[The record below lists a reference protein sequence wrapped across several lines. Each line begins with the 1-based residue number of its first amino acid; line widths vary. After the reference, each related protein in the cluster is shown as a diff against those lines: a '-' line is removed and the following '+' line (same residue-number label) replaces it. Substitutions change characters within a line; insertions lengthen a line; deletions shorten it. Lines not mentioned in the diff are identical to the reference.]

1 MAAEDAQEQQT
12 LCFDRKKR
20 KKYSSLLEEWYGS
33 DAPGAVAKHL
43 PKPENLSDV
52 LAGLTKKLV
61 PPWVRAMESVTAN
74 WQQIVGEAGAKR
86 LTPIRFDG
94 TTLLLELKHPAY
106 RMAFDTPAVRE
117 AMIRKINEVAQT
129 EICKAVKFVA
139 AGMFAKK

>member
-1 MAAEDAQEQQT
+1 MAAEDAKEPQT

-43 PKPENLSDV
+43 PQPENLCDV
-52 LAGLTKKLV
+52 LDRLTKKLV

-74 WQQIVGEAGAKR
+74 WQEIVGEAGAKR
-86 LTPIRFDG
+86 LTPLRFDG

-106 RMAFDTPAVRE
+106 RMAFDSPAVRE
-117 AMIRKINEVAQT
+117 TIIRKINGVAQS
-129 EICKAVKFVA
+129 EICKAIKFVA
-139 AGMFAKK
+139 PGMFAKK

>member
-1 MAAEDAQEQQT
+1 MWEEEGSVAAEDAQEQQT

-61 PPWVRAMESVTAN
+61 SSHCRYLNLPLYPIY
-74 WQQIVGEAGAKR
+74 Q
-86 LTPIRFDG
+86 TP
-94 TTLLLELKHPAY
+94 L
-106 RMAFDTPAVRE
+106 
-117 AMIRKINEVAQT
+117 Q
-129 EICKAVKFVA
+129 
-139 AGMFAKK
+139 